1 MEDSKQLT
9 VIEQRD
15 VAFYGDELTAVRADD
30 GHVYVS
36 VRHLCQALDL
46 DRTAQVRRI
55 RRHDILDEGYKGG
68 AILASPSKSGV
79 GGGEQQAGLLRV
91 DLIPLWLSGLR
102 ASMVREEIRPKIK
115 QFQREAARVLWEAF
129 RSGELSVDHDFSD
142 LLQQDESP
150 SVQAYKM
157 LAALTRMAKQQI
169 LIENRLNEQG
179 LAITH
184 NTMTL
189 GDLAQRMESL
199 EADIGRDDRLI
210 ASSQAVQIA
219 QAVKAIALELGKR
232 SRRNEF
238 GGVYG
243 ELHRRFEIPE
253 YRLLAAHRF
262 DEAMTF
268 LRDWYGTI
276 TDDDQVVPF

>member
-1 MEDSKQLT
+1 MDESNQLT

-15 VAFYGDELTAVRADD
+15 VLFHGDELTAVRAAD
-30 GHVYVS
+30 GNVYVS
-36 VRHLCQALDL
+36 LRHLCQALGL
-46 DRTAQVRRI
+46 ERKAQARRI
-55 RRHDILDEGYKGG
+55 GRHDVLSEGYKGG
-68 AILASPSKSGV
+68 AILAPPSKSGV

-102 ASMVREEIRPKIK
+102 VSMVREEIRPKIK

-129 RSGELSVDHDFSD
+129 RTGELAIDNNFSD
-142 LLQQDESP
+142 LLQQEDSP

-157 LAALTRMAKQQI
+157 LSALTRMAKQQI
-169 LIENRLNEQG
+169 IIENRLNDQDK
-179 LAITH
+179 AITF
-184 NTMTL
+184 NTLTL
-189 GDLAQRMESL
+189 TDLAQRMESL
-199 EADIGRDDRLI
+199 EADIGREDRLI
-210 ASSQAVQIA
+210 TNSQAVQVA

-253 YRLLAAHRF
+253 YRLLAANRF
-262 DEAMTF
+262 DEAMNF
-268 LRDWYGTI
+268 LRDWYAAI
-276 TDDDQVVPF
+276 TDQENVPF